1 MDEDRD
7 PKAWVAELVQKLE
20 DGMPLDL
27 ADGENVDVTQ
37 AAGWPKNRRLPGEA
51 LRAALLSSDVRP
63 DPRGLNIRAAYITG
77 ITDLADFRLLFGLR
91 FDSCAFEQP
100 ADWSRITVASL
111 HLKNCAAPGLTLNQ
125 AQIGE
130 TTSKAMHTSIQ

>member
-1 MDEDRD
+1 MR
-7 PKAWVAELVQKLE
+7 ALQ
-20 DGMPLDL
+20 DGAQLDL
-27 ADGENVDVTQ
+27 SRGQDVDVSHATEWS
-37 AAGWPKNRRLPGEA
+37 AARRLPGEA